1 MHRPTDTALRARAR
15 QLIEMMNERGRF
27 IYAIP
32 DDSAHHAKPLA
43 LAAGFTLDEED
54 EGAKVARLTSPAG
67 GSLVVFASPEL
78 DVTFIE
84 ARGEA
89 APEALANILE
99 KTEFYAQS
107 TLLAVALD
115 VNDPEAPKALRT
127 LAHMVV
133 AWDEDWSDLFL
144 LHLASPDAVVR
155 HEAVAATTIAAMVA
169 ADIGPAKE
177 LLREAERRE
186 KFPKLKE
193 TIGEALQL
201 LEAAVGGPVA
211 LDA

>member
-15 QLIEMMNERGRF
+15 QLIEMMNERSRF

-32 DDSAHHAKPLA
+32 EDSAHHAKPLA
-43 LAAGFTLDEED
+43 LSAGFVLDEED

-67 GSLVVFASPEL
+67 GTLVIFASPEL
-78 DVTFIE
+78 DVTFVE
-84 ARGEA
+84 ARGEG

-107 TLLAVALD
+107 ALLAVALD

-127 LAHMVV
+127 LAHMLV
-133 AWDEDWSDLFL
+133 AWDEDWTDLFL

-177 LLREAERRE
+177 LLREAESRE

-193 TIGEALQL
+193 TIGEALRL
-201 LEAAVGGPVA
+201 LDAAVGGPVA
-211 LDA
+211 LD